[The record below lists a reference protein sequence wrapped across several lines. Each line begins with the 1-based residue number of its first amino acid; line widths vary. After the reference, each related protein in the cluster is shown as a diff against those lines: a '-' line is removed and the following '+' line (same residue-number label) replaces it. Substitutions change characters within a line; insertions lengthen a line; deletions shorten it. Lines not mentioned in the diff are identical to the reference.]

1 MLRYYLR
8 GTDGVVAYASR
19 RLGTVKEIRTKAQ
32 AERAAKAIR
41 IEANAGQLGA
51 VPVTME
57 G

>member
-1 MLRYYLR
+1 VLRYYLR
-8 GTDGVVAYASR
+8 GADGVVAYASR